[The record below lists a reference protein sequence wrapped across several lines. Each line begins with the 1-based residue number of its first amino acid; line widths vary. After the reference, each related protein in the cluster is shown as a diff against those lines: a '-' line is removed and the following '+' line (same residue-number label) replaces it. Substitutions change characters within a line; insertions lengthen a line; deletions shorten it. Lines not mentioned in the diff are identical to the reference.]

1 MLTFVHN
8 LILGLLLNLF
18 TVLCFVGLH
27 EVARELENPFQN
39 VPNDLPLNNYQ
50 AQFNESLMI
59 MFYGYHPDGHN
70 WTPPPQEEEGREET
84 NADAENS
91 CRQFPWDRQAND
103 TGGNND
109 TRLSDRQVNDNGGNR
124 ERRFSWDRPLNDAG
138 MDAELG
144 RPESPKPRLG
154 RHKKNSTPFNIP
166 EIVLEEGGD
175 QSVLSWESGDVV
187 QFW

>member
-1 MLTFVHN
+1 MPLLMLTFVNN
-8 LILGLLLNLF
+8 LAFGLLLNLF

-70 WTPPPQEEEGREET
+70 WTPPPQEEGNREGEG
-84 NADAENS
+84 DQENNH
-91 CRQFPWDRQAND
+91 RQFPWDRQTNENE
-103 TGGNND
+103 GNHNHG
-109 TRLSDRQVNDNGGNR
+109 S
-124 ERRFSWDRPLNDAG
+124 SWDRQGNEPG

-144 RPESPKPRLG
+144 TAESPNKQRLG
-154 RHKKNSTPFNIP
+154 RHKRGTTPFNIP

-187 QFW
+187 PFW